1 MSLTE
6 EEKRKIEEEERF
18 RVGVKETLKKEERSK
33 GCSGCLI
40 SSGKGLLLFVLIG
53 VGLSALVLVLS
64 PRTREGGSGTLSTE
78 GIEEIEVAGQ
88 TIEVGDLADDVF
100 AIVAKYRIDTPTIA
114 DGRII
119 HHYLAD
125 KVLFDL
131 TFEKKGTGSYY
142 LTKIV
147 IKDQNYQDKTAETV
161 RATLGEPPIGY
172 ETGHSSGVLITVS
185 VPTGTTKEGLKELL
199 GYFHSLN
206 EKGLLS
212 KAMKGNTV
220 IDIFDDK
227 KWTIKE
233 NYDAITEGPQ
243 YCDYIKA
250 TYSVDLDGTEHA
262 AIGVNGCPNYEE
274 VRF

>member
-6 EEKRKIEEEERF
+6 EEKRKIEKEERF
-18 RVGVKETLKKEERSK
+18 RAGVKKTLKKEERSK
-33 GCSGCLI
+33 GCSGCFI

-53 VGLSALVLVLS
+53 VGLSALVLVFS
-64 PRTREGGSGTLSTE
+64 PGTREGGSSTLSTE
-78 GIEEIEVAGQ
+78 GIEKIEVAGQ

-100 AIVAKYRIDTPTIA
+100 AIVAEYRIDTPTIA
-114 DGRII
+114 DGRIT

-131 TFEKKGTGSYY
+131 TFQRKGGPYY

-147 IKDQNYQDKTAETV
+147 IKDRNYQDKTAETV
-161 RATLGEPPIGY
+161 RATLGEPPIEY

-185 VPTGTTKEGLKELL
+185 VPVGTTKEGLKELL
-199 GYFHSLN
+199 RYFHSLN

-220 IDIFDDK
+220 IDVFDDK

-233 NYDAITEGPQ
+233 NYDAITEGVQ
-243 YCDYIKA
+243 YCDYIRA
-250 TYSVDLDGTEHA
+250 TYSVGLDGVERA
-262 AIGVNGCPNYEE
+262 SIGVDGCPNYEE
-274 VRF
+274 VKF